1 MKRYI
6 LLFFALILSIPL
18 LAQLEVKEGSFKEV
32 PGFVNINT
40 EKMYDDNDKPYAVL
54 KIKTENISSKERH
67 ELNFKGDAQTFF
79 EVEYKDGEVWLYI
92 SYYATY
98 IKISHEEFSSTE
110 FHFPFDMK
118 PKCGYELTLVN
129 KTSNNGQGAGSLTIT
144 TTPENG
150 ATIALNGKVLSQ
162 KTPYTNDMIAAGL
175 YEITVSKYGFESV
188 TKNIVINDGA
198 NTHLNIELPYLYVRI
213 NITSEP
219 SEARVFIDD
228 VFGGITPLSID
239 SIKYGAHELIVKKH
253 NYILHKDSFEV
264 NHNDSLSFNVLLNN
278 CPDGAINGLFS
289 VSEDKHVCFSKGNLQ
304 YHIRNSKWQFA
315 ENQWDYIGKKNE
327 KFHYKGWIDLFKWGK
342 GDNPTSHSSYYDNFI
357 DYGINS
363 IINGGNRPN
372 LWRTLTDKEWNYIF
386 MERKTTSGIRFAKA
400 KVNGVGGMIILPDN
414 WNNGI
419 YELANTNNGDSSSSY
434 NDNIISSDI
443 WSTIF
448 EANGAVFLPSAG
460 QLYSYGPYGIEGFGY
475 YQSSTP
481 YYRNPDYKN
490 YVVTFFSDAFFPS
503 SYETHATGCSV
514 RLVCDI
520 E

>member
-1 MKRYI
+1 M
-6 LLFFALILSIPL
+6 
-18 LAQLEVKEGSFKEV
+18 
-32 PGFVNINT
+32 
-40 EKMYDDNDKPYAVL
+40 
-54 KIKTENISSKERH
+54 
-67 ELNFKGDAQTFF
+67 
-79 EVEYKDGEVWLYI
+79 
-92 SYYATY
+92 
-98 IKISHEEFSSTE
+98 
-110 FHFPFDMK
+110 
-118 PKCGYELTLVN
+118 
-129 KTSNNGQGAGSLTIT
+129 
-144 TTPENG
+144 
-150 ATIALNGKVLSQ
+150 Q
-162 KTPYTNDMIAAGL
+162 KTN
-175 YEITVSKYGFESV
+175 
-188 TKNIVINDGA
+188 
-198 NTHLNIELPYLYVRI
+198 
-213 NITSEP
+213 
-219 SEARVFIDD
+219 
-228 VFGGITPLSID
+228 GITL
-239 SIKYGAHELIVKKH
+239 A
-253 NYILHKDSFEV
+253 
-264 NHNDSLSFNVLLNN
+264 
-278 CPDGAINGLFS
+278 
-289 VSEDKHVCFSKGNLQ
+289 
-304 YHIRNSKWQFA
+304 
-315 ENQWDYIGKKNE
+315 KKNE